1 MAEITLLAEA
11 GRPTG
16 SRPSNRLRSAGRIPG
31 VIYGHGTDP
40 MAISVNGRDLRTAL
54 TTQAGL
60 NALLSLQL
68 DGKTHLTLAREI
80 QRHPV
85 RHTVTHVDFQIVRR
99 DEVVSAEVPIIVVG
113 EAHEVSVNQG
123 IIGQP
128 LTSLTV
134 QATPARIPNSIE
146 VDISQMAIG
155 DTIRVADLPL
165 PSGVTTDVDPE
176 EPVVVAQ
183 STVAAEV
190 AEGEPAEGAEAAAE
204 GTTGAAAGGGTSAE
218 EG

>member
-16 SRPSNRLRSAGRIPG
+16 SRPSNRLRSEGRIPG
-31 VIYGHGTDP
+31 VIYGHGTEP
-40 MAISVNGRDLRTAL
+40 LAISVNGRELRTAL

-60 NALLSLQL
+60 NALLSLRL
-68 DGKTHLTLAREI
+68 EGKTHLTLAREI

-134 QATPARIPNSIE
+134 QAIPARIPNSIE
-146 VDISQMAIG
+146 VDISQMAVG

-165 PSGVTTDVDPE
+165 PSGVNTEVDGD
-176 EPVVVAQ
+176 EPVVVASA
-183 STVAAEV
+183 STAAE
-190 AEGEPAEGAEAAAE
+190 AAAAGEGAEGAETAPAE
-204 GTTGAAAGGGTSAE
+204 GGAAGGAPAE

>member
-40 MAISVNGRDLRTAL
+40 MAISGNGRHLRTAL
-54 TTQAGL
+54 TPQAGL

-99 DEVVSAEVPIIVVG
+99 
-113 EAHEVSVNQG
+113 
-123 IIGQP
+123 
-128 LTSLTV
+128 
-134 QATPARIPNSIE
+134 
-146 VDISQMAIG
+146 
-155 DTIRVADLPL
+155 
-165 PSGVTTDVDPE
+165 
-176 EPVVVAQ
+176 
-183 STVAAEV
+183 
-190 AEGEPAEGAEAAAE
+190 
-204 GTTGAAAGGGTSAE
+204 
-218 EG
+218 